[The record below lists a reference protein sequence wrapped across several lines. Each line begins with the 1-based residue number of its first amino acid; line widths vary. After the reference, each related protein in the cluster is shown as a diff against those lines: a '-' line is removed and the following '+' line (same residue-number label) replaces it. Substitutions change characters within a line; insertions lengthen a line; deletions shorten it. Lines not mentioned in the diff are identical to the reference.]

1 MDGITDSIDNEF
13 EQALGDGER
22 QGSLACC
29 SPGGHKESEMTEKL
43 NKNNNNKLNIEL
55 YDPAIPQLGIY
66 PEELKTCTQMFR
78 VALFIRDKR
87 WEQHKC
93 PPTDEWIKKM

>member
-1 MDGITDSIDNEF
+1 MRWLDGITDSIDNEF

-29 SPGGHKESEMTEKL
+29 SPGGHKESEMTEQL

-66 PEELKTCTQMFR
+66 PEELKTWGSQP
-78 VALFIRDKR
+78 ALSHHLRQDTRPMKDKR
-87 WEQHKC
+87 
-93 PPTDEWIKKM
+93 